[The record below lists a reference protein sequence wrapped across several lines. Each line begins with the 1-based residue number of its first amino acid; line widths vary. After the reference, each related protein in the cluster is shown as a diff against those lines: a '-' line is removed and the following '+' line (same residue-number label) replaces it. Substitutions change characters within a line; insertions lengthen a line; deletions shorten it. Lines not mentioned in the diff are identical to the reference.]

1 MKRPSI
7 FYIIIALLAVGG
19 LLACGGDD
27 EKAEPDQPAKPAGPT
42 EPPVDEPDL
51 KKVEIDFK
59 AEVTDIRDV
68 QAKHAAAISKKDV
81 DTIMSYW
88 MKSNDENVFTA
99 WIFWAGAFE
108 KNVGWDDI
116 KKAWPGI
123 FRLRG
128 GQMTVEITSIAID
141 SRAKNAVV
149 EAKYKWAVSG
159 ELISAMQKDDKDNW
173 KIRVIDYTNGKF
185 GKQVKKLNNP
195 AHQE

>member
-7 FYIIIALLAVGG
+7 FYLIIVLFAVGG

-27 EKAEPDQPAKPAGPT
+27 EKAEPDQPAKPAVQTPEPT
-42 EPPVDEPDL
+42 DEPDV
-51 KKVEIDFK
+51 KKVEVDFN
-59 AEVTDIRDV
+59 AEVVAIRDV

-81 DTIMSYW
+81 DSIMSYW
-88 MKSNDENVFTA
+88 LKSNDENVFTA
-99 WIFWAGAFE
+99 WVFWAGAFE

-128 GQMTVEITSIAID
+128 GAMTVEITSIAID

-149 EAKYKWAVSG
+149 EAQYKWAVSG
-159 ELISAMQKDDKDNW
+159 DLIAAMQKDEKDSW
-173 KIRVIDYTNGKF
+173 KILAIDYTNGKF